1 VKAII
6 ASILVLVPVAYAGIL
21 FSDDFND
28 GDDEGWS
35 HFGGAGFD
43 VSSGIYYIYSNGTGT
58 RGISYSGDA
67 AGQMSQSDYSM
78 TARVNFDTGNT
89 AGIAVRYSDSGE
101 WFYVLVLNSLT
112 DEVVLG
118 RGKASGAVIP
128 LDAVPM
134 TIYTEFHCWMKLEVS
149 GTSLGGKVWTG
160 SLEDEPEEWLVLADD
175 STQPGPGSVALFVT
189 GPYAAGNVLW
199 TCGFDD
205 VEVTDELSLTMT
217 SGSWGTIKS
226 LQPLP

>member
-1 VKAII
+1 MKAII
-6 ASILVLVPVAYAGIL
+6 ASILVLVPAVYAGIL

-43 VSSGIYYIYSNGTGT
+43 VSSGVYYIYSNGTGT

-67 AGQMSQSDYSM
+67 GGQMSLPDYSM
-78 TARVNFDTGNT
+78 TAKVNFDTGNT

-101 WFYVLVLNSLT
+101 WFYVLLLNSLT

-118 RGKASGAVIP
+118 RGKATGAVIP

-134 TIYTEFHCWMKLEVS
+134 SIHPEFHCWMRLEIS
-149 GTSLGGKVWTG
+149 GTSLGGKVWIG
-160 SLEDEPEEWLVLADD
+160 SPEDEPDEWLVLADD
-175 STQPGPGSVALFVT
+175 STQPGPGSVALFIT
-189 GPYAAGNVLW
+189 GPYAAGDVIW

-205 VEVTDELSLTMT
+205 VEVSDELTLIMAS
-217 SGSWGTIKS
+217 SSWGAIKS